1 MYDAKSNER
10 HSGSSL
16 CPGTMLRGRYRIEK
30 VLGQGG
36 FGITYSALDVKV
48 FQRVAVKEL
57 FPSRCVTRSENHI
70 TVTILPAEAD
80 TFQHMRASFEKE
92 ANILIQ
98 LQQQEGVVRL
108 MHVFSE
114 NNTMYYVMELLDG
127 EDLMRYLKREGA
139 MSWDQLAPI
148 LKPVM
153 NALEQIHAV
162 GLIHRDIS
170 PDNIFLTKNGARLI
184 DFGSVRNYQGKRNM
198 TALVKQNFAPL
209 EQFLTSGHQGPWTD
223 IYALSVTAYFA
234 LTGQLPPRAP
244 DRKNSDT
251 LVPLD
256 VLCPDL
262 PKPICAAIHHG
273 MRVMPEQRFQTIQQF
288 SRALGLGNNAKPPI
302 QHGPRLVC
310 LHGYFAGKC
319 WHLKPDSV
327 LRIGRNSD
335 CEICYPAGYP
345 GVSRVHC
352 EVFLAKDGRAFVR
365 DSESRYGTRLKA
377 ADKNVVLDRG
387 VWYTADGAHI
397 LFSPQEE
404 YVLMR

>member
-1 MYDAKSNER
+1 MYDVKSNER

-36 FGITYSALDVKV
+36 FGITYSALDVKAG
-48 FQRVAVKEL
+48 QRVAVKEL
-57 FPSRCVTRSENHI
+57 FPSRCVTRSENH
-70 TVTILPAEAD
+70 VTISILPDEAD
-80 TFQHMRASFEKE
+80 TFQHMRLSFEKE
-92 ANILIQ
+92 AKILIQ

-114 NNTMYYVMELLDG
+114 NGTMYYVMELLEG
-127 EDLMRYLKREGA
+127 EDLMHWLKREGP
-139 MSWDQLAPI
+139 MRWEQLAPI

-184 DFGSVRNYQGKRNM
+184 DFGSVRNYQGNKNM

-223 IYALSVTAYFA
+223 IYALCITAYFA

-244 DRKNSDT
+244 DRKNNDT

-262 PKPICAAIHHG
+262 PKHVCAAIHRG
-273 MRVMPEQRFQTIQQF
+273 MNVMPENRFQTIQQL
-288 SRALGLGNNAKPPI
+288 SRTLRLGDNVKMPS
-302 QHGPRLVC
+302 QQGPRLVC
-310 LHGYFAGKC
+310 LRGYFAGKS
-319 WHLKPDSV
+319 WPMQPDSV
-327 LRIGRNSD
+327 LRIGRNTD
-335 CEICYPAGYP
+335 CEICYPPGFP

-352 EVFLAKDGRAFVR
+352 EIFLSKEGRVFVR
-365 DSESRYGTRLKA
+365 DFESRYGTILKN
-377 ADKNVVLDRG
+377 ADKNLILERG
-387 VWYTADGAHI
+387 TWYCADGAHI
-397 LFSPQEE
+397 LFRPQEE